1 MRAVRARHVIAIGVA
16 AFLAGAVYLAPAG
29 LVGAALGDEGPAR
42 LSGIEGRLWDGRAS
56 LWFDGWPAGRLRWS
70 FDPAGLLDAR
80 LRFDWRI
87 QDPGYDLGGQGDVGF
102 DGTALDA
109 TGEVGP
115 ILLER
120 TLAPYDIAVGGALEI
135 SRLVVQASRDLVP
148 RTVEGR
154 LHWTGGP
161 VGYRLAGR
169 EFRTDLPALDG
180 RIDTVEGEPVLIVRA
195 AGQDVP
201 LLHVRLDHEG
211 WAHIGITQ
219 RFTEL
224 VGMPWPGGG
233 PADAV
238 VLEVGEQVL

>member
-1 MRAVRARHVIAIGVA
+1 MRVTHAIAIGVA
-16 AFLAGAVYLAPAG
+16 TFLAGAVYLAPAG

-70 FDPAGLLDAR
+70 FDPAGLLDGR
-80 LRFDWRI
+80 LRFDWRVE
-87 QDPGYDLGGQGDVGF
+87 DPGYDLDGRGDAGFGGIAF
-102 DGTALDA
+102 DA
-109 TGEVGP
+109 TGRVGP
-115 ILLER
+115 ILIER
-120 TLAPYDIAVGGALEI
+120 ALAPYDIAAGGALEI
-135 SRLVVQASRDLVP
+135 TRLVVQASHDLVP
-148 RTVEGR
+148 RTVEGS

-169 EFRTDLPALDG
+169 DFRADLPALDG
-180 RIDTVEGEPVLIVRA
+180 RIDTVAGEPVLTVRA
-195 AGQDVP
+195 TGDDIP
-201 LLHVRLDHEG
+201 LVRVRLDEEG

-224 VGMPWPGGG
+224 AGMPWPGGG

-238 VLEVGEQVL
+238 VLEVGEKVL